1 MADPESPAARP
12 LPHAHPASHLA
23 SRAVSA
29 PARALRALRDQLGW
43 TAVALGAGL
52 CFLGWYGVS
61 GQRYTAQQVP
71 YLASATAPGAALL
84 LGGFVLIAAR
94 QRSGSDDRTPEQERI
109 LRQLELL
116 YGLLTQEAAAAATA
130 DQAPAAAPPTP
141 PTPGTHLLAVPGG
154 QTYHRPDCLLLQGRA
169 DAEPTST
176 AQAGLRPCPLCDP
189 PAPLGS

>member
-1 MADPESPAARP
+1 MADPADPATPTPPAARP
-12 LPHAHPASHLA
+12 LPPAQLG
-23 SRAVSA
+23 
-29 PARALRALRDQLGW
+29 RALRALRDQLGW

-61 GQRYTAQQVP
+61 GQRYPAQQVP

-94 QRSGSDDRTPEQERI
+94 HRSDAEGRTSAQHQQT

-116 YGLLTQEAAAAATA
+116 YQLLTQETVDAEQPRTP
-130 DQAPAAAPPTP
+130 APAVSGPR
-141 PTPGTHLLAVPGG
+141 LLAVPGG
-154 QTYHRPDCLLLQGRA
+154 RTYHRPDCLLLQGRD
-169 DAEPTST
+169 DAGPTPT